1 MEYGIAVAT
10 TTESW
15 KVAQRAEALG
25 FDYVWFYDTQLLNP
39 DVFVCMAQAAMK
51 TERIQLATGV
61 LIPSNRIEPVTANGF
76 VSLNKIAPGRI
87 HFGVG
92 TGYTGRRTMNL
103 RAIPLAE
110 MRRYVERV
118 MALTRGE
125 TVTLNLEGGEQRVS
139 FLEPESD
146 LINTQDP
153 IRLHTSALGPKARRV
168 AAELGGGWINFGGD
182 EQGAIKTLG
191 NMRSAWQEA
200 DHDPETLYST
210 LFALGCVLN
219 EGDAYDCERA
229 LAQAGP
235 YVAVFFHNLVETSAP
250 GSMESVLGKAVSDQ
264 LEAYREIYLS
274 YPEGERHLYN
284 HRGHLMY
291 LRDDE
296 RFLITP
302 DLIES
307 LTFTGTRSQLR
318 ARLDALSAAGYSQ
331 FCVQLVEGQLDALED
346 WAELFQL
353 KGDG

>member
-15 KVAQRAEALG
+15 KVAARAEALG
-25 FDYVWFYDTQLLNP
+25 FDFVWFYDTQLLNP

-61 LIPSNRIEPVTANGF
+61 LIPTNRIEPVAANAF

-103 RAIPLAE
+103 RAIPLAD
-110 MRRYVERV
+110 MHRYVERV
-118 MALTRGE
+118 LALTRGE
-125 TVTLNLEGGEQRVS
+125 TVTLSLEGGEQQVA
-139 FLEPESD
+139 FLDPDST
-146 LINTQDP
+146 LINTSDP
-153 IRLHTSALGPKARRV
+153 IRLHTSALGPKARRL

-182 EQGAIKTLG
+182 EQGAIKTLD
-191 NMRSAWQEA
+191 NMRSAWEEA
-200 DHDPETLYST
+200 DRDPADLYST
-210 LFALGCVLN
+210 LFALGCILD
-219 EGDAYDCERA
+219 EGEAFDSERA

-250 GSMESVLGKAVSDQ
+250 GAMEAVLGKTVSDQ
-264 LEAYREIYLS
+264 LEAYRTIYLS
-274 YPEGERHLYN
+274 YPESERHLHN

-302 DLIES
+302 ELIES
-307 LTFTGTRSQLR
+307 LTFTGTRPQLR
-318 ARLDALSAAGYSQ
+318 TRLGALDAAGYSQ
-331 FCVQLVEGQLDALED
+331 FCVQLVEGELDALEG
-346 WAELFQL
+346 WAELFGL
-353 KGDG
+353 GTAR